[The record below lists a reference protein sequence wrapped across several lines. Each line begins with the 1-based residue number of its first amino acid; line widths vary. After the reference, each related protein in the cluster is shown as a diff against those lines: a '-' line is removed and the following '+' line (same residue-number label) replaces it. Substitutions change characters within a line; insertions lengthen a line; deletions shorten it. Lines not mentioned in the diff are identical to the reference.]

1 VEKITHQN
9 LRLGNCFEAP
19 YTGPMD
25 SLEENFTAR
34 DKNSLQ
40 NSIRLGQ
47 IITKCRIEKNEIT
60 KGT

>member
-34 DKNSLQ
+34 DKNSAKFYSPWA
-40 NSIRLGQ
+40 NNNKMPDR
-47 IITKCRIEKNEIT
+47 EK
-60 KGT
+60 